1 MTIKAYSIDEI
12 VEERILDEK
21 QESNIQE
28 LFKFLIGDQRSH
40 LSVKCI
46 LPPAKQNNASVL
58 FEFKNHRPKDNF
70 DFKKIR

>member
-46 LPPAKQNNASVL
+46 LPPEKQNNASVL
-58 FEFKNHRPKDNF
+58 NF
-70 DFKKIR
+70 IKISPLIVTIFSR